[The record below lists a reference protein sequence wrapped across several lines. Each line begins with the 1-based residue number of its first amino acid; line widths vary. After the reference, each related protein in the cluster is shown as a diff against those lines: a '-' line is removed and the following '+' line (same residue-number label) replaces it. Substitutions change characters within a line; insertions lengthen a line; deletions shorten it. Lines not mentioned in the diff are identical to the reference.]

1 MTSEKHLLIIGTVW
15 PEPNSSAAGYRM
27 LQLIDLFIEQGFTLS
42 FASPT
47 LKSDYAFDLGSKG
60 IRTYE
65 IHVNNSDFDVWIKE
79 LQPTHVMFDRFMME
93 EQFGWRVA
101 EQCPEA
107 FRILDTED
115 LHCLRKVRQDCV
127 KKNIPFSLELLEDSE
142 ITKREMASI
151 LRSDLSILIAS
162 YEYKLLEEKFQIP
175 TSKFCYLPLLIEGEV
190 EIVKPYEERLHFMT
204 IGSFRHEPNVDSVL
218 FLKQEIWPEIRK
230 QLPDAELHI
239 YGSYPKQ
246 KVSQLHNPR
255 QGFLVKGWAE
265 DALEVIGKARVMLA
279 PLRFGAGQKGK
290 FIDALKCGTPSIT
303 TSIGAESM
311 GDKDSWSG
319 CITNSKEELIKSA
332 VELYTNKELWE
343 SKQKKGVSLINT
355 SFSKPVYQSQFKA
368 CIEGLE
374 KKKQPFYIELLNYH
388 SSRNSRFMSKWIEEK
403 NKK

>member
-15 PEPNSSAAGYRM
+15 PEPNSSAAGSRM
-27 LQLIDLFIEQGFTLS
+27 LQLIDLFLEQGFTLS

-47 LKSDYAFDLGSKG
+47 LKSDYAFDLGKKG

-127 KKNIPFSLELLEDSE
+127 KKNIPFSLENLKASE
-142 ITKREMASI
+142 ITKREIASI

-175 TSKFCYLPLLIEGEV
+175 ISKLCYLPLLIEEV
-190 EIVKPYEERLHFMT
+190 EIGKVYEERLHFMT

-265 DALEVIGKARVMLA
+265 DALEVIGKSRVMLA

-319 CITNSKEELIKSA
+319 CIANSKEELIKSA
-332 VELYTNKELWE
+332 VELYTNKEFWE

-355 SFSKPVYQSQFKA
+355 SFSKSVYQPQFKLR
-368 CIEGLE
+368 IEGLE
-374 KKKQPFYIELLNYH
+374 KNKQPFYIELLNYH